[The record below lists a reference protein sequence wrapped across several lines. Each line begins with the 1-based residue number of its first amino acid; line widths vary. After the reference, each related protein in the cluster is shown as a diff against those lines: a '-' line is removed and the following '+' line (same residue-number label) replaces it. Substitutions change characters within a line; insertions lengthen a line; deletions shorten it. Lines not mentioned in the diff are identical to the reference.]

1 MDALAH
7 ILNRVQDVKAV
18 PELFT
23 LIGWLHSMKL
33 VVFFDWDV
41 TVDSQDPSRNLLN
54 LQQGGITLPD
64 PDYYLQPRS
73 AAKVHALQQVAQRVF
88 SLAGIAEPE
97 TCAAEAVAF
106 ETLLARGFLSNNK
119 HGFKQ
124 VRVSFAAFVHLTQ
137 KFDWVSVFAGIGDV
151 DAKWDGMISVD
162 HVNFFE
168 HMSSLVLAQPM
179 QQLRSYMQWRV
190 LKTFAPYMTRPYEL
204 AMQTLD
210 HILLGTAKTESR
222 WRKCLDSSTDNV
234 SPFSNSPSTSNTNH
248 THTHT
253 HSPRFLPSCRSCSTP
268 LFSRRQL
275 STWPD

>member
-1 MDALAH
+1 MDALGH
-7 ILNRVQDVKAV
+7 ILNRIQGVKAA
-18 PELFT
+18 PEMFT

-41 TVDSQDPSRNLLN
+41 SVDSQDPSRNLLN

-64 PDYYLQPRS
+64 PDYYLQPHS
-73 AAKVHALQQVAQRVF
+73 AGKVLALQHVAQQVF
-88 SLAGIAEPE
+88 TLAGIADPE
-97 TCAAEAVAF
+97 KSAAEAVAF
-106 ETLLARGFLSNNK
+106 EALLARGFLGNSK

-168 HMSSLVLAQPM
+168 HMSSLVLDQPM
-179 QQLRSYMQWRV
+179 QQLRSYMKWRV
-190 LKTFAPYMTRPYEL
+190 LKTFAPYMSPPYEH
-204 AMQTLD
+204 AMQALD
-210 HILLGTAKTESR
+210 HVLLGTAKDESR

-234 SPFSNSPSTSNTNH
+234 HPPSQSPYSLKNENAHDLTGS
-248 THTHT
+248 
-253 HSPRFLPSCRSCSTP
+253 HSPITRIRHH
-268 LFSRRQL
+268 FSHAVY
-275 STWPD
+275 